1 MAPLENGKSVA
12 LRNVFEDE
20 KPHFGPR
27 TSAANNMA
35 DTPRKQ
41 PMAAFSMAIRSGL
54 CSHAEY
60 FYFNQFYMSK
70 CIKELQQMQQII
82 DDQLAEHAAVL
93 EQQQKASGATS
104 GLWWRHLLA
113 GGAAGAVSRTCTAP
127 LDRLKCML
135 QVYGSRTNNM
145 RFGAVLR
152 HMLEEG
158 GVSSMWRGNAINVVK
173 VVPEMAIKFMAYEQ
187 IKRLLMSGTGNR
199 DLGIAERFIAGSL
212 AGALAQSIIYPLE
225 VLKTRLVLRKTG
237 QYSGALDCAVNIIRH
252 EGVRGFYRGYLPNM
266 IGILPYAGIDLAIY
280 ETLKRRYMSRCSS
293 SDAEPGTT
301 VLIVCGVISS
311 SCGQLAS
318 YPLQLVR
325 TRLQANVTVDGEGC
339 ATMSNTFRA
348 ILSSDGFVGLYRG
361 IAANFLKVAP
371 AVSLSYVVYEKTRG
385 MLGAKMT

>member
-1 MAPLENGKSVA
+1 MSPLENDKSVA

-20 KPHFGPR
+20 KPKMVYR
-27 TSAANNMA
+27 TTANMA
-35 DTPRKQ
+35 DTPHNQ

-82 DDQLAEHAAVL
+82 DQQLAENAA
-93 EQQQKASGATS
+93 EHENSTS
-104 GLWWRHLLA
+104 VKSSSLWWRHLLA
-113 GGAAGAVSRTCTAP
+113 GGAAGAISRTCTAP

-135 QVYGSRTNNM
+135 QVYGSRTNNI

-158 GVSSMWRGNAINVVK
+158 GVTSMWRGNAINVVK
-173 VVPEMAIKFMAYEQ
+173 VVPEMALKFMAYEQ
-187 IKRLLMSGTGNR
+187 IKRLLKAGGGNR

-212 AGALAQSIIYPLE
+212 AGALAQSVIYPLE
-225 VLKTRLVLRKTG
+225 VLKTRLVLRTTG
-237 QYSGALDCAVNIIRH
+237 QYSSALDCAVKILQR
-252 EGVRGFYRGYLPNM
+252 EGVCGFYRGYVPNM
-266 IGILPYAGIDLAIY
+266 IGILPYAGIDLAVY
-280 ETLKRRYMSRCSS
+280 ETLKRQYMSRRSS
-293 SDAEPGTT
+293 SDEEIGTS
-301 VLIVCGVISS
+301 VMIICGVVSS

-325 TRLQANVTVDGEGC
+325 TRLQANVTIDGEGC
-339 ATMSNTFRA
+339 ATMSGTFRA
-348 ILSSDGFVGLYRG
+348 ILTSDGFVGLYRG
-361 IAANFLKVAP
+361 IAANFMKVAP